1 MEIELC
7 SYSIL
12 TLFKPIA
19 VDQIP
24 LLLWV
29 SLGLISCLVLTSI
42 CAASENSLFSHR
54 ESDVQELREEDSATS
69 KRLLYMLARPKT
81 LLAAILA
88 VNSFGVVAFLLLSN
102 VLIDSDYHTSTYLSK
117 KGRKNSLVMVFLFQ
131 KKLDPTNRIRKEL
144 KKIYGINSFL
154 ANQICDQLGFH
165 MNLTVG
171 ELSVDQTE
179 KLGRILQYYYLTE
192 NDLKKQI
199 QGNFQRFIQIGCYK
213 GFRVTQHLPLRGQR
227 THTNAKTA
235 KRILRA

>member
-1 MEIELC
+1 
-7 SYSIL
+7 
-12 TLFKPIA
+12 
-19 VDQIP
+19 
-24 LLLWV
+24 
-29 SLGLISCLVLTSI
+29 
-42 CAASENSLFSHR
+42 
-54 ESDVQELREEDSATS
+54 
-69 KRLLYMLARPKT
+69 
-81 LLAAILA
+81 
-88 VNSFGVVAFLLLSN
+88 
-102 VLIDSDYHTSTYLSK
+102 
-117 KGRKNSLVMVFLFQ
+117 MVFLFQ

-213 GFRVTQHLPLRGQR
+213 GFRVTQHLQLRGQR